1 MSSLFVRLVI
11 GLVFAVFGLFN
22 YFGNVTENPVTGEKQ
37 RVQLSPKQE
46 VVLGIESREQMA
58 AQYGGLYP
66 DRTLQ
71 DYVDRVG
78 NQIVS
83 NSAAS
88 NAPYPYEFHLL
99 RDNRTINA
107 FALPGGQVFI
117 TAALMSRL
125 NSEAQLA
132 GVLGHEIGH
141 VVARHGA
148 EHIAKQQLGAAIVNA
163 VGIAASD
170 GVDGGRN
177 AAILARAVNQMV
189 NLKYGREDEL
199 ESDRLG
205 FNFMTAA
212 GYNPQGIV
220 ELMAILNA
228 AREGQTP
235 PEFFSTHPDPGNR
248 IQQLKGIIEQ
258 AYPNGIP
265 SNLREGKDNFAQV
278 VAPRF

>member
-1 MSSLFVRLVI
+1 MGSLIVRLVI
-11 GLVFAVFGLFN
+11 GLIFAVFGLFN

-37 RVQLSPKQE
+37 RVQLTPQQE
-46 VVLGIESREQMA
+46 VVLGMQSREQMA

-66 DRTLQ
+66 DRSLQ
-71 DYVDRVG
+71 DYVDQVG
-78 NQIVS
+78 NRLVQ
-83 NSAAS
+83 NSVAS
-88 NAPYPYEFHLL
+88 DAGYPYEFHLL
-99 RDNRTINA
+99 RDERTINA
-107 FALPGGQVFI
+107 FALPGGQVFV

-170 GVDGGRN
+170 GIDGGRN

-205 FNFMTAA
+205 FKFMTEA
-212 GYNPQGIV
+212 GYNPQGLL
-220 ELMAILNA
+220 ELMAILDSA
-228 AREGQTP
+228 SGGKRQ
-235 PEFFSTHPDPGNR
+235 PEFFSTHPNPGNR
-248 IQQLKGIIEQ
+248 IEQLRSMIAQ
-258 AYPNGIP
+258 TYPNGIP
-265 SNLREGKDNFAQV
+265 DNLKEGKLD
-278 VAPRF
+278 